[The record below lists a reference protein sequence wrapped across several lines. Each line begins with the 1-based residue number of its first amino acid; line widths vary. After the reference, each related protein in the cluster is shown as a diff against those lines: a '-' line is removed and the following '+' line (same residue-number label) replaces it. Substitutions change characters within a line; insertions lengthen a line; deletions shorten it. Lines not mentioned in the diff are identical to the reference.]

1 MGLLRR
7 DSLRQGTYCGWER
20 SDRAGIWDCPESTP
34 NRNDK
39 TLENNMP
46 ETEISIS
53 SGDITLEAR
62 LDDAAGVDMVV
73 LCHPH
78 PLYGGNMDNNVVW
91 TLKKTLRAFG
101 WSTLRYNSRG
111 VGRSGGFYGDGEG
124 ETQDLLAVL
133 NYVMQKRNR
142 ILHLAGYSYGAWVGL
157 KAVASGFSPAS
168 LILVSPP
175 LDFISFQGLA
185 VPHVPCLITLGTKDE
200 FCRVSSLDDWLALL
214 NLPGEIL
221 TVEKIPRCDHFY
233 RGWESTLASAVE
245 TFLRDHT

>member
-73 LCHPH
+73 L
-78 PLYGGNMDNNVVW
+78 
-91 TLKKTLRAFG
+91 
-101 WSTLRYNSRG
+101 
-111 VGRSGGFYGDGEG
+111 
-124 ETQDLLAVL
+124 
-133 NYVMQKRNR
+133 
-142 ILHLAGYSYGAWVGL
+142 
-157 KAVASGFSPAS
+157 
-168 LILVSPP
+168 
-175 LDFISFQGLA
+175 
-185 VPHVPCLITLGTKDE
+185 
-200 FCRVSSLDDWLALL
+200 
-214 NLPGEIL
+214 
-221 TVEKIPRCDHFY
+221 
-233 RGWESTLASAVE
+233 
-245 TFLRDHT
+245 